1 MCGDGKE
8 AFRFICF
15 DESCNECEHFKF
27 DRCQVKD
34 TYCTV
39 DREGIKER
47 DIALRPRPVQMPAYG
62 RD

>member
-15 DESCNECEHFKF
+15 DESCNDCEYFKSNKC
-27 DRCQVKD
+27 DLD
-34 TYCTV
+34 
-39 DREGIKER
+39 
-47 DIALRPRPVQMPAYG
+47 RPRPTPMPAYG